1 MTKSVEKAKRTDY
14 MFLQTRIP
22 CGVTEITSSTENRV
36 KGDGV
41 KFMGEEFHVYIGHDA
56 LRMKNS

>member
-22 CGVTEITSSTENRV
+22 YRVTGLTSSTLNRV
-36 KGDGV
+36 KGDGL
-41 KFMGEEFHVYIGHDA
+41 KFMDEEFHVYIGLDA
-56 LRMKNS
+56 LRVKNS